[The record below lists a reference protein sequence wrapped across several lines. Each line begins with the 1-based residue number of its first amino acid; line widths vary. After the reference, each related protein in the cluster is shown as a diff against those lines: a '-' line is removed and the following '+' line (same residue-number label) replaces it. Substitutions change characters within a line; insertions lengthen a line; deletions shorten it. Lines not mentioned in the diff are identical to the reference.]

1 MDREYRLAKLMILSE
16 HLIVRASHGDS
27 MSAILDTCGNDAGSP
42 SISKAEDNL
51 SNSDGPLIKSCV
63 RRYSCNSVRTSSE
76 NVNRISIISPRTMS
90 TSNELSTKHRYC
102 LWAVTFI
109 LMMTSLCNLF
119 LNITL
124 IAVLRISQGM
134 EAMEVI
140 PDENLVKF
148 YGKTDLDRVCLQS
161 GVCQSYGDEP
171 MEISGDEAGVQID
184 VNSRRSQE
192 EKRAKVTILPNGTT
206 MSLVESFEIKDPRT
220 GVTYFTTDFPN
231 FGLPA
236 GVEKIDVKIAE
247 THRITSPVNENLTVN
262 SDDQISIHGAEG
274 VTMESKDIIWSADAD
289 IFLKSVNGNIVL
301 DAKDGV
307 TIDVE
312 NIPVA
317 PMFLQNPANHEQYKV
332 CICMPQG
339 KLFRVPDRA
348 GANSRSV
355 NCARVNRTPENDPC
369 SR

>member
-1 MDREYRLAKLMILSE
+1 
-16 HLIVRASHGDS
+16 
-27 MSAILDTCGNDAGSP
+27 MSAILDTCGNGAGSP

-63 RRYSCNSVRTSSE
+63 RRNSCNSVHASSE
-76 NVNRISIISPRTMS
+76 NVDRALTVASHAMS
-90 TSNELSTKHRYC
+90 TPNEKSTKRRYC
-102 LWAVTFI
+102 LWTLTFI
-109 LMMTSLCNLF
+109 LSIIGLCNLF
-119 LNITL
+119 LNITV

-184 VNSRRSQE
+184 VNGRRSYE
-192 EKRAKVTILPNGTT
+192 ETLAKVTVLPNGTT
-206 MSLVESFEIKDPRT
+206 MSRVESFEIKDPRT
-220 GVTYFTTDFPN
+220 GITYFTTNFPN

-236 GVEKIDVKIAE
+236 GVQKIDVKIAE
-247 THRITSPVNENLTVN
+247 TYRITSPVNESLTVN

-274 VTMESKDIIWSADAD
+274 ATMESKDIVWSADTD
-289 IFLKSVNGNIVL
+289 IFLKSANGSIVL

-307 TIDVE
+307 SIDVE

-317 PMFLQNPANHEQYKV
+317 PMFLQNPTSHEQYKV

-339 KLFRVPDRA
+339 KLFKVPVRT
-348 GANSRSV
+348 GTNSRSI